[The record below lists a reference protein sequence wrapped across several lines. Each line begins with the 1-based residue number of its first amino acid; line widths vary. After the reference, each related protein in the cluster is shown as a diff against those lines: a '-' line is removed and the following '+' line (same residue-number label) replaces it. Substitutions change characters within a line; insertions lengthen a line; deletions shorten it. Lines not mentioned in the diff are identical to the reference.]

1 MNKTAMRAAAA
12 LHAVLMLLGLSGL
25 GVLAADA
32 SGKIDPQ
39 LAGMLETAEDGDVFH
54 IDVWLDYEFDESTL
68 RQPDGR
74 DGAQWKDYRARL
86 TQAAEEYYTRVVGEY
101 AENLKGLADDA
112 EIMTLC
118 PVIECSATKANM
130 GRIAGLD
137 RVVSIMCADLAPV
150 PAIDSMAETQPDA
163 SLAGD
168 VNEDGFVRT
177 GDARAILRHAA
188 SVEKLCT
195 LRELAIA
202 DVTGD
207 GFVRTDD
214 ARRALRISAGIE
226 TGGTVL
232 CPEKKDLS
240 ALRTGTVAGNN
251 LYDLSEPREL
261 VAGMSYVFAAKV
273 LRAVDYQTEFNK
285 DATPAEL
292 GDIRNEAMTYLEIEV
307 VENLKGNLLKNTKIP
322 FFKGGGVTAD
332 GRYIELFEHDLIP
345 EEGRYY
351 VFVAYA
357 RQDGSL
363 IGGCEYG
370 CVPLEEKI
378 NNENLDESEV
388 IRRFRAACASPA
400 PIFADSQYLHYLARW
415 DADFVSEADN
425 LERSMEIREP
435 DKAAIAAY
443 QAEKRAKYE
452 QPSGG
457 GTEPPP
463 PTEPFGA

>member
-1 MNKTAMRAAAA
+1 MKTKMMKLAAA
-12 LHAVLMLLGLSGL
+12 LLALLTAFCPACVGAFAADPGEKIDRP
-25 GVLAADA
+25 LAA
-32 SGKIDPQ
+32 
-39 LAGMLETAEDGDVFH
+39 LLETAEDDDVFP
-54 IDVWLDYEFDESTL
+54 IDIWLAFDFDPSAVV
-68 RQPDGR
+68 PPNGGDGGPQG
-74 DGAQWKDYRARL
+74 DHRAGL
-86 TQAAEEYYTRVVGEY
+86 AKAAEEYFTRVLGEY
-101 AENLKGLADDA
+101 AENLRGLADD
-112 EIMTLC
+112 IVIGTLS
-118 PVIECSATKANM
+118 PTVECAAAKADIY
-130 GRIAGLD
+130 RIAALD
-137 RVVSIMCADLAPV
+137 KVAMIGYRNLSPEPCIV
-150 PAIDSMAETQPDA
+150 EQDA
-163 SLAGD
+163 AGD
-168 VNEDGFVRT
+168 LNGDGYVHT

-188 SVEKLCT
+188 NVEKLLT
-195 LRELAIA
+195 LRELALA
-202 DVTGD
+202 DVNGD
-207 GFVRTDD
+207 GFVRADD
-214 ARRALRISAGIE
+214 ARAALRIAAGLE
-226 TGGTVL
+226 PGRTVR

-240 ALRTGTVAGNN
+240 AMQTGTVTGNN

-292 GDIRNEAMTYLEIEV
+292 DDIRNEAMTYLEIEV

-332 GRYIELFEHDLIP
+332 GKYIELFEHDLIP
-345 EEGRYY
+345 EEGKYY

-357 RQDGSL
+357 WQDGSL

-370 CVPLEEKI
+370 CAPLEEDI
-378 NNENLDESEV
+378 TGENLDGSEA

-435 DKAAIAAY
+435 DEAAIAAY
-443 QAEKRAKYE
+443 KAEKQAKYE